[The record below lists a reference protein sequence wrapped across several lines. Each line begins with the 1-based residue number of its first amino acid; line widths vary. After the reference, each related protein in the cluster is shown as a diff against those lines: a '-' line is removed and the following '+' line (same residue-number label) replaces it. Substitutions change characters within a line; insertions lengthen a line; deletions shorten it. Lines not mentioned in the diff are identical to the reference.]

1 VVAALA
7 LALELMQVAGAGA
20 LLLSFCNWQTL
31 KPKRIELLLTTIRIA
46 FSSFLLHKSLSLG
59 SMHMWI

>member
-31 KPKRIELLLTTIRIA
+31 KPGHNCLL
-46 FSSFLLHKSLSLG
+46 SFFQHKD
-59 SMHMWI
+59 